1 MHGATH
7 AEEGHEEG
15 RQGRLLMPVRYVPMP
30 KAPARAW
37 TSMEIDYG
45 DRPTMTVYE
54 DAREPQ
60 DTGLLDAA
68 GVRLFR
74 VNEPEPIGFRGRG
87 DR

>member
-1 MHGATH
+1 
-7 AEEGHEEG
+7 
-15 RQGRLLMPVRYVPMP
+15 MPVRYVPMP
-30 KAPARAW
+30 KAPPKAW
-37 TSMEIDYG
+37 ASMELDYG

-74 VNEPEPIGFRGRG
+74 VNDPEPMGFRPRNAGQ
-87 DR
+87 